1 MTSTER
7 VYYVVNSL
15 YHSSWSFLGPLY
27 ALFLLSRG
35 LDLLE
40 INLVFA
46 TYLIAAFLF
55 EVPTGAVADVCG
67 RKVSFLLSCA
77 VRSVAFLLYAF
88 AEGLWGFLFAE
99 FVDAVGTT
107 LATGALDAWAVDG
120 IRAQGDRR
128 PPDRIFAR
136 AQMLARTCMIVSG
149 VSAGY
154 IAEYGLG
161 IPWFIG
167 AGGFAV
173 TGIVGFVL
181 MTDDREDGSGGA
193 RRQPRARSGVATTV
207 RDGWRDVR
215 DNPTLGMLCLL
226 TLLLAF
232 ASMPALHY
240 WQPRLQGLAGESVWL
255 MGWIF
260 ALINLA
266 AVAGSAVATRLS
278 SRRRGRVLALA
289 AASRG
294 VMLAVAALVTSFL
307 PALGGFLFFE
317 FGFAMSEPL
326 FLAWTNEQAAS
337 ERRATVLSWRA
348 MSFTLGGGIGL
359 VCLGFVARGSGIPAA
374 WLLSAAVL
382 ALTAPGFLLLGRIA
396 RKQERRSGP
405 NAVGEASGSLDD
417 ADDAFGD

>member
-173 TGIVGFVL
+173 TGIVGFGL
-181 MTDDREDGSGGA
+181 RTDDREDGSGGA
-193 RRQPRARSGVATTV
+193 RRQPRARS
-207 RDGWRDVR
+207 
-215 DNPTLGMLCLL
+215 
-226 TLLLAF
+226 AF

-260 ALINLA
+260 ALINVA
-266 AVAGSAVATRLS
+266 AVIGSGVATRLS

-289 AASRG
+289 AGSRG
-294 VMLAVAALVTSFL
+294 VALAAAALVTSFL

-396 RKQERRSGP
+396 RQQKRPPGP
-405 NAVGEASGSLDD
+405 NDIGEASASPDGADGASLLP
-417 ADDAFGD
+417 ADRSGGVPVDPPVVAKKRS